1 MDTVEE
7 LGGTYFYGGLPNLSA
22 GELYFWIFVDVT
34 AEHFTGTSEVSR
46 DLFAAASI
54 YLGRNTIHVSG
65 KLAGA
70 KPGTSVASKLARKHL
85 KGIYMPFRLPSVVG
99 FPPDMEII
107 MTKKLSAFVGR
118 AVPVVGWTVAA
129 ADVSYIT
136 WKATAR
142 YNTIARGSDK
152 IW

>member
-22 GELYFWIFVDVT
+22 GELYFWVIVDVT
-34 AEHFTGTSEVSR
+34 AEHFTGIGAVSR

-54 YLGRNTIHVSG
+54 YLGRNTIQVPG

-70 KPGTSVASKLARKHL
+70 RPGTSLASKLARKHL
-85 KGIYMPFRLPSVVG
+85 KGIYMPFRLPTIVG
-99 FPPDMEII
+99 SPPDIDII

-118 AVPVVGWTVAA
+118 AVPVVGWVIAA
-129 ADVSYIT
+129 SDVTYIT

-142 YNTIARGSDK
+142 YNTIARGNDK